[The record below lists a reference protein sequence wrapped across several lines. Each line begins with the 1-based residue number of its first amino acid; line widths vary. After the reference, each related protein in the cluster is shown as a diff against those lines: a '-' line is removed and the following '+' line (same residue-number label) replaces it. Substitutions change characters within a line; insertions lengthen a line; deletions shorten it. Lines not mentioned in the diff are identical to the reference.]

1 MLKEG
6 TNRCFVREPIKT
18 NRICERSFK
27 LHNVTAC
34 STSSYSSD
42 MRSQVYSL
50 PKSVPHYDCY
60 KQPKTVTK
68 NAWTLE
74 GLNLL
79 IRNLDDSET
88 TEIDCLRCE
97 TETDN
102 KCVVFIKA
110 LIKTCKWI
118 ILAVLF
124 WNTAKWLFFASAW
137 GLSSSFSYAVIT
149 KGIKRI

>member
-1 MLKEG
+1 MFKEG
-6 TNRCFVREPIKT
+6 TNRCFVRGPIKT

-27 LHNVTAC
+27 LHDVIAC
-34 STSSYSSD
+34 GTSNYSSD

-50 PKSVPHYDCY
+50 PKSVPHYDCH
-60 KQPKTVTK
+60 KQLKTVKKK

-74 GLNLL
+74 CLNLL
-79 IRNLDDSET
+79 IRNPDDSET

-97 TETDN
+97 TEIDN

-124 WNTAKWLFFASAW
+124 
-137 GLSSSFSYAVIT
+137 
-149 KGIKRI
+149 GILRSDCSLRLLGGFPPALATL